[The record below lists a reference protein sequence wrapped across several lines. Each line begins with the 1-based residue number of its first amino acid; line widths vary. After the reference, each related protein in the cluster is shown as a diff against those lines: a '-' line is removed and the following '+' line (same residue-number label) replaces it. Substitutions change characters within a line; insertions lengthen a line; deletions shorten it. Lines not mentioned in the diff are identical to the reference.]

1 MAPSL
6 PEHLRTLSV
15 RAAAPDDA
23 AGAAA
28 CIHDAYQ
35 HYILR
40 NGKVPGPMLDDYA
53 SLIPDNDV
61 TIVEGN
67 GEIVAVLL
75 VKEGAEGFLLD
86 NIAVVPAY
94 QGTGLGRYLLELAE
108 EKAKAAGYDSIYLY
122 TQEVMTEN
130 QALYERIGYVE
141 YARRIE
147 IGLNRIY
154 MRKQLTTGNPAGGTA
169 AGA

>member
-1 MAPSL
+1 MTPRL
-6 PEHLRTLSV
+6 PEHLKDVTL

-28 CIHDAYQ
+28 CIKAAYE

-53 SLIPDNDV
+53 ELIPGNDV
-61 TIVEGN
+61 TIAERD
-67 GEIVAVLL
+67 GEVVAVLL
-75 VKEGAEGFLLD
+75 VKEAEEGFLLD
-86 NIAVVPAY
+86 NVAVRPSC
-94 QGTGLGRYLLELAE
+94 QGTGLGRYLLRLAE
-108 EKAKAAGYDSIYLY
+108 EKAKAAGHDSIYLY

-141 YARRIE
+141 YARRTE
-147 IGLNRIY
+147 IGLDRIY
-154 MRKQLTTGNPAGGTA
+154 MRKMLPTG
-169 AGA
+169 GA